1 MVYMLSSLLNVVALV
16 ISLLALG
23 VSTYLAVRQ
32 ALVARQAN
40 QITVFVDLLREAR
53 SPEFR
58 NRERSLW
65 QKIKDYDPALG
76 FAGLPKEQRDD
87 AEVVCSYYSALAY
100 CIAIGV
106 VEHDLAVIP
115 IHYRLLNTWKA
126 VYPFVAAERK
136 IRGDGE
142 SFLNLLE
149 DFVAEAR
156 QTNTQ
161 TLEEE
166 ISRRAFPKLAASLRK
181 SGAQSSRPIQAQSSD
196 RTLVSKYLAGDGDPG
211 DPKV

>member
-1 MVYMLSSLLNVVALV
+1 MLSILINVAAIA
-16 ISLLALG
+16 ISILALA

-32 ALVARQAN
+32 ALAAKQAN
-40 QITVFVDLLREAR
+40 QIPVFVDLLREAR

-65 QKIKDYDPALG
+65 RELGNYDQTKG
-76 FAGLPKEQRDD
+76 FAGLPKERRDD

-115 IHYRLLNTWKA
+115 IHYRLLKTWES
-126 VYPFVAAERK
+126 VYPFVIAERE

-161 TLEEE
+161 SLEEE
-166 ISRRAFPKLAASLRK
+166 ISRRAFPKLAAALRK
-181 SGAQSSRPIQAQSSD
+181 SGARSLTHPPQVKNGDSAGSNILQSTDVGTTDRQA
-196 RTLVSKYLAGDGDPG
+196 
-211 DPKV
+211 